1 MFTYVF
7 IIFIINIVYTYFV
20 FVQPKY
26 TVKLCETVCDL
37 KLRKFIIFSGKCHQV
52 DCHYK

>member
-1 MFTYVF
+1 MFTYDV

-26 TVKLCETVCDL
+26 TVKLWNFMWSKIKKVYH
-37 KLRKFIIFSGKCHQV
+37 F
-52 DCHYK
+52 